1 MRFELINPSDKIFLN
16 ADDLRVAQIAALY
29 AGKGYYGLNDENGE
43 QVFGLIA
50 FGGSEDFIKSFGDE
64 ASYKKFVEDKKREI
78 ADCLKTFRTDGVRT
92 SMNDICGNAHR
103 LAAQVYANLEKGAQ
117 RGEG

>member
-1 MRFELINPSDKIFLN
+1 MRFELINPSDKIFLD

-29 AGKGYYGLNDENGE
+29 AGEGYYGLNDENGE

-50 FGGSEDFIKSFGDE
+50 FGGSEEFIKSFGDE
-64 ASYKKFVEDKKREI
+64 DGYKKFIEANRMAI

-92 SMNDICGNAHR
+92 SMNDICGSAHH
-103 LAAQVYANLEKGAQ
+103 LAEQLYHNLGVTK
-117 RGEG
+117 